1 MISPM
6 VALGIRKL
14 SPPASLLSSDGGSVW
29 LWLREPVRRSCV
41 PSAVKRLRYDHF
53 SAIRSVFDAP
63 LLACLAR
70 DGGGSGE
77 YNSILIT
84 LVRAALHPLFLP
96 R

>member
-1 MISPM
+1 M

-14 SPPASLLSSDGGSVW
+14 QPASLSC
-29 LWLREPVRRSCV
+29 LRMGECLVVAMGAGAKIVCASL
-41 PSAVKRLRYDHF
+41 LRCDHF

-63 LLACLAR
+63 LACLAR
-70 DGGGSGE
+70 DGRGSGE

-84 LVRAALHPLFLP
+84 LVRAALHLLFLP

>member
-1 MISPM
+1 M

-14 SPPASLLSSDGGSVW
+14 QPASLSC
-29 LWLREPVRRSCV
+29 LRMGECLVVAMGAGAKIVC
-41 PSAVKRLRYDHF
+41 AFGYDHF

-63 LLACLAR
+63 LVCLAR
-70 DGGGSGE
+70 DGRGSGE

-84 LVRAALHPLFLP
+84 LVRAALHLLFLP